1 MLTLMIDM
9 LISHN
14 IALCLFFPFC
24 PPFFALC
31 PLPFA
36 LCAFCLCC
44 LSASLSLS
52 ASCLSAPEKSLC
64 LKKACLSRASVRR
77 LCVKASVRRVPA
89 FPRTFFLC
97 SLPLAIGRP
106 ARARCLLTVR
116 PSVRPSVRSILLQKK
131 KLKETSF
138 RGRGGPFSPLHLD
151 PNRPNGRA
159 LLPLPR
165 SRCRR

>member
-1 MLTLMIDM
+1 MLMLMIDM

-14 IALCLFFPFC
+14 IALCLFSLL
-24 PPFFALC
+24 PPFLCPLPFALCPLPFALC

-77 LCVKASVRRVPA
+77 LCVKASVRAACARLSPNL
-89 FPRTFFLC
+89 FPLLAAIGHWQACPR
-97 SLPLAIGRP
+97 SLPP
-106 ARARCLLTVR
+106 NS
-116 PSVRPSVRSILLQKK
+116 PSVRPSVRPFNFVTKK
-131 KLKETSF
+131 KIERDIVSWSRWSLQPFTF
-138 RGRGGPFSPLHLD
+138 GP
-151 PNRPNGRA
+151 
-159 LLPLPR
+159 
-165 SRCRR
+165 